1 MFGNPTLYYDIQA
14 VSCFFRV
21 FEQYSLCVE
30 IQPKQVT
37 FLNHSQPNDFFDIL
51 LLSCIVEFLG
61 LAFRAWDKE
70 IKQINSDFNSISAQS
85 WSIQSIVHF
94 LQSAIVFVLVFPYF
108 QNIGFSVF
116 STTCQYCV
124 CFLVLKF
131 SSTELDSHFLDQK
144 STIDSYFQ

>member
-30 IQPKQVT
+30 IQPIQVT

-51 LLSCIVEFLG
+51 LVSCIVEFLG
-61 LAFRAWDKE
+61 LAFRAWDKGR
-70 IKQINSDFNSISAQS
+70 KQINSDFKSISVQS
-85 WSIQSIVHF
+85 CSIQSIFHF

-116 STTCQYCV
+116 STTFQYCA
-124 CFLVLKF
+124 CFQVLKF